1 MRLYTGGKFL
11 VEKFLVDKLWWKC
24 FVGNVG
30 WKVLINSICERDTSS
45 ANNWPGHIQPAPLST
60 ERSEVK
66 TY

>member
-1 MRLYTGGKFL
+1 MVEMFCGKF
-11 VEKFLVDKLWWKC
+11 W
-24 FVGNVG
+24 VGNVG

-45 ANNWPGHIQPAPLST
+45 ANNWPGHIQPAPLSA